1 VDDRRF
7 ARVVDGHRNG
17 IALRYGLVPGVLSRD
32 LPTPDGRV
40 QVFSP
45 QLQAELRR
53 LQEYVEPDLEWP
65 LRLIGRREKGSQ
77 NSWMHNA
84 SRVYPD
90 S

>member
-1 VDDRRF
+1 
-7 ARVVDGHRNG
+7 
-17 IALRYGLVPGVLSRD
+17 
-32 LPTPDGRV
+32 V